1 MSGSKCKHC
10 NQFIAGNK
18 MHVHLATCEQERQ
31 FICELK
37 MGNGD
42 ICGRRFPT
50 VRGLGTHR
58 GKFHTGEEKGARF
71 LCDING
77 CGYGTDTLRLLDAH
91 QEKCRTGFRRRSRA
105 RTSSIPPKSSFTHT
119 SSIPRTV
126 PTEEGWHAIAP
137 MWHQICF
144 WCQIGTNNLPG
155 FKPNSVGVATLTAA
169 AIADRRRSAVAV
181 FRSSFV
187 GSGGRRQSVAGA
199 AAPSRPASH
208 ANVQDDDDNILASPD
223 AVDGVPASSFPAA
236 IVDELGL
243 YNLRLL
249 DPATARKIMYDQH
262 ISLDHLMDSMQ
273 KKLDTIKGIAAEHLP
288 IADLTELEE
297 LSKDYRQNLTADA
310 LEKSGQIN
318 LGIEERALNSVD
330 H

>member
-1 MSGSKCKHC
+1 
-10 NQFIAGNK
+10 

-71 LCDING
+71 LCEALGWLGAQKQFLITNSING

-126 PTEEGWHAIAP
+126 PTEE
-137 MWHQICF
+137 
-144 WCQIGTNNLPG
+144 
-155 FKPNSVGVATLTAA
+155 GVATLTAA

-297 LSKDYRQNLTADA
+297 LSKGTP
-310 LEKSGQIN
+310 
-318 LGIEERALNSVD
+318 
-330 H
+330 

>member
-10 NQFIAGNK
+10 NQFIAGRK

-37 MGNGD
+37 IGNGD

-58 GKFHTGEEKGARF
+58 GKFHTGEEKGAKF

-91 QEKCRTGFRRRSRA
+91 QEKCRTGFLRRSRA
-105 RTSSIPPKSSFTHT
+105 RTSSIPPKSCITRT

-126 PTEEGWHAIAP
+126 PTEEA
-137 MWHQICF
+137 
-144 WCQIGTNNLPG
+144 
-155 FKPNSVGVATLTAA
+155 GVAALTAA
-169 AIADRRRSAVAV
+169 AIADRRRSAVAG

-187 GSGGRRQSVAGA
+187 GSGGSRQSVAGA

-208 ANVQDDDDNILASPD
+208 ANVQDDDDLGADNNSHLASPD
-223 AVDGVPASSFPAA
+223 AANGVPASSFPAG
-236 IVDELGL
+236 IVDELGM

-249 DPATARKIMYDQH
+249 DPATARKI
-262 ISLDHLMDSMQ
+262 IRACRRNS
-273 KKLDTIKGIAAEHLP
+273 T
-288 IADLTELEE
+288 
-297 LSKDYRQNLTADA
+297 LSKRLRSSICRSLTSQN
-310 LEKSGQIN
+310 
-318 LGIEERALNSVD
+318 
-330 H
+330 